1 MRLRKLAKSCDFSEP
16 EKEIANQV
24 VFSCSSQALRRRALR
39 EDLELD
45 ELVKLARS
53 LEISEIQ
60 ATKVETSHQTSTA
73 SVYAINDRQHSSHRR
88 NDRPHNRGS
97 SMSRGRNRRHSSQS
111 NKSTGKSG
119 LCDYC
124 GYQASHSRCPARGK
138 TCSACLKVGHFSSVC
153 RSSRRQNGHHH
164 RQEAPSHQSANTVQL
179 HQPDNDSDTDYA
191 FTAHEVPYPS
201 ENILST
207 KTPTS
212 RLPTRSVRIANTAI
226 NMTQAPPSTSLTQTL
241 MRDSTAFSHSSHQR
255 RWYTHMDHQL
265 HCLC

>member
-1 MRLRKLAKSCDFSEP
+1 MAKSCDFSEP

-24 VFSCSSQALRRRALR
+24 IFSCSSQPLRRRALR

-73 SVYAINDRQHSSHRR
+73 SVYAINDRQHNSHRR
-88 NDRPHNRGS
+88 NDRPHNRGR

-111 NKSTGKSG
+111 NKSRGKSG

-138 TCSACLKVGHFSSVC
+138 PAVPVLRLDTFPAYAD
-153 RSSRRQNGHHH
+153 RRVDRMDITTDKRHHH
-164 RQEAPSHQSANTVQL
+164 TSQPTRYSVTWNVSHFKPFQW
-179 HQPDNDSDTDYA
+179 
-191 FTAHEVPYPS
+191 
-201 ENILST
+201 
-207 KTPTS
+207 
-212 RLPTRSVRIANTAI
+212 RLPEPT
-226 NMTQAPPSTSLTQTL
+226 P
-241 MRDSTAFSHSSHQR
+241 
-255 RWYTHMDHQL
+255 
-265 HCLC
+265 